1 MRIAVSN
8 PDNIGDFVVRQPMLA
23 ALAAAGHELLL
34 IVRTHVAP
42 LAAWAV
48 PGAKIVQ
55 CVADPYQP
63 HFQLDAA
70 PDDRVISAV
79 TAFDPDIFA
88 VASFQHTQLE
98 EQLAQRLPRA
108 KAIGFGGELF
118 QNDKSRNITH
128 VPAIN
133 LALHVQVGRDWLESR
148 KNEVLASA
156 ILGTSV
162 TLPPPRLTP
171 DKGFVTAAAGR
182 LRQEGFAK
190 RKFWI
195 VCAGEG
201 SAYTRL
207 KNWSLEKWAE
217 VCSSMVRDHGLH
229 LIFVGTPAEHE
240 STAAIRA
247 QMGEFAGKTLDM
259 TATPDGLDMLVGLT
273 AHAEGYLGKDT
284 GPMHIA
290 AALGKPVVAVFGG
303 GHWPRFLP
311 SPASGKVLSVQV
323 PCSDCNWICPYKTSY
338 CVKNIPLDAV
348 QDAIRD
354 VITGQQKE
362 FEVALLEPEPWVARA
377 MVLDA
382 ADTARDAMRT
392 LEAERANFH
401 QWHSDRVRDIEGL
414 RQDLTRVEGEKN
426 SIAAQR
432 DELSQSLSQLRDTAT
447 QDASSR
453 QQLQQ
458 SVAAREEEI
467 AKINDHAAALDSD
480 RMTLQRLLAQRDN
493 DLVLLTERVTLS
505 VTQVEI
511 ARKQSEE
518 LTATVAR
525 QTAARTELERQIQ
538 THQSEQADRERQLL
552 ARQAEFAALQQQFAA
567 LQARLAARDDEFT
580 RLTVLSTSATE
591 QLDSLRAELASLR
604 HVLDANEALERRF
617 ARFHERTARQLLE
630 YKTRIAALQQQE
642 ATLPELTALREANKL
657 LDQECTERA
666 AALDAARAS
675 LDQVESRYQGT
686 IADLRQQLRR
696 SEDQLRSVLS
706 LVPDLRDELARCL
719 AEVARIPGIEQDQAA
734 KQSLIEQL
742 NRSIDAIEGDRADRL
757 VLINTLSA
765 NLAEVEADQRAK
777 QGVIDQLLAD
787 LESAN
792 AAIAEHQ
799 QLLARSESALDAK
812 QQLVARGETAIAG
825 LNQQIAEIETDRAAR
840 LQLIERL
847 SAELAAIEADR
858 ANRGRQ
864 IDVLH
869 AHIEHQQTEIAKLEA
884 SLLPRRLINL
894 VKKN

>member
-48 PGAKIVQ
+48 PGATIVQ

-63 HFQLDAA
+63 QFQVDAA
-70 PDDRVISAV
+70 PDDRAISAV
-79 TAFDPDIFA
+79 TAFDPDIFV

-118 QNDKSRNITH
+118 QNDKSRNITR

-133 LALHVQVGRDWLESR
+133 LAVQVQVGRDWLESR

-162 TLPPPRLTP
+162 TLAPPRLTP
-171 DKGFVTAAAGR
+171 DKGFLTAAAGR

-207 KNWSLEKWAE
+207 KNWSLEKWAD
-217 VCSSMVRDHGLH
+217 VCSTMVRDYGLH
-229 LIFVGTPAEHE
+229 LIFVGTPSEHE

-259 TATPDGLDMLVGLT
+259 TANPDGLDTLVGLT
-273 AHAEGYLGKDT
+273 AHSEGYLGKDT

-338 CVKNIPLDAV
+338 CVKNIPIDAV
-348 QDAIRD
+348 KDAIRD

-401 QWHSDRVRDIEGL
+401 QWHSDRIRDIEGL
-414 RQDLTRVEGEKN
+414 RQELQSALSTRDQE
-426 SIAAQR
+426 
-432 DELSQSLSQLRDTAT
+432 
-447 QDASSR
+447 
-453 QQLQQ
+453 
-458 SVAAREEEI
+458 VAR
-467 AKINDHAAALDSD
+467 INDHAATLDAD
-480 RMTLQRLLAQRDN
+480 RVTLQRLLTQRDA
-493 DLVLLTERVTLS
+493 DLALLTERATLS
-505 VTQVEI
+505 VTQAEI

-518 LTATVAR
+518 LSAIVAR
-525 QTAARTELERQIQ
+525 QAAG
-538 THQSEQADRERQLL
+538 QADLEGQLL
-552 ARQAEFAALQQQFAA
+552 ARQTEVAALHQQHAA
-567 LQARLAARDDEFT
+567 LQARLVARDDAFT
-580 RLTVLSTSATE
+580 RLTVLSTAATE
-591 QLDSLRAELASLR
+591 QLDSLRAELDSLR

-642 ATLPELTALREANKL
+642 ATLPELAALREENKR
-657 LDQECTERA
+657 LDLECTERA

-675 LDQVESRYQGT
+675 IDQVESRYQGT

-696 SEDQLRSVLS
+696 SESELRSVLT

-719 AEVARIPGIEQDQAA
+719 AEVARIPGIEQDQAD

-742 NRSIDAIEGDRADRL
+742 TESIEAIEADRADRL
-757 VLINTLSA
+757 VLINALSDK
-765 NLAEVEADQRAK
+765 LADVEADQRAK
-777 QGVIDQLLAD
+777 QEVIDNLLAGLD
-787 LESAN
+787 SAN
-792 AAIAEHQ
+792 AAIEEHQ
-799 QLLARSESALDAK
+799 QLLARSESKLREKEQVIAH
-812 QQLVARGETAIAG
+812 GEAVIGG
-825 LNQQIAEIETDRAAR
+825 LNTRIAEIESDRGAR

-847 SAELAAIEADR
+847 SANLAAIEADR

-864 IDVLH
+864 IESLH
-869 AHIEHQQTEIAKLEA
+869 AHIEHQQSELSKIEA
-884 SLLPRRLINL
+884 SLLPRRLVNL
-894 VKKN
+894 VKKP

>member
-48 PGAKIVQ
+48 PGATIVQ

-63 HFQLDAA
+63 QFQVDAA
-70 PDDRVISAV
+70 PDDRAISAV
-79 TAFDPDIFA
+79 TAFDPDIFV

-118 QNDKSRNITH
+118 QNDKSRNITR

-133 LALHVQVGRDWLESR
+133 LAVQVQVGRDWLESR

-162 TLPPPRLTP
+162 TLAPPRLTP
-171 DKGFVTAAAGR
+171 DKGFLTAAAGR

-207 KNWSLEKWAE
+207 KNWSLEKWAD
-217 VCSSMVRDHGLH
+217 VCSTMVRDYGLH
-229 LIFVGTPAEHE
+229 LIFVGTPSEHE

-259 TATPDGLDMLVGLT
+259 TANPDGLDTLVGLT
-273 AHAEGYLGKDT
+273 AHSEGYLGKDT

-323 PCSDCNWICPYKTSY
+323 PCSDCNWFCPYKTSY
-338 CVKNIPLDAV
+338 CVKNIPIDAV
-348 QDAIRD
+348 KDAIRD

-401 QWHSDRVRDIEGL
+401 QWHSDRIRDIEGL
-414 RQDLTRVEGEKN
+414 RQELQSALSTRDQE
-426 SIAAQR
+426 
-432 DELSQSLSQLRDTAT
+432 
-447 QDASSR
+447 
-453 QQLQQ
+453 
-458 SVAAREEEI
+458 VAR
-467 AKINDHAAALDSD
+467 INDHAATLDAD
-480 RMTLQRLLAQRDN
+480 RVTLQRLLTQRDA
-493 DLVLLTERVTLS
+493 DLALLTERATLS
-505 VTQVEI
+505 VTQAEI

-518 LTATVAR
+518 LSAIVAR
-525 QTAARTELERQIQ
+525 QAAG
-538 THQSEQADRERQLL
+538 QADLEGQLL
-552 ARQAEFAALQQQFAA
+552 ARQTEVAALQQQHAA
-567 LQARLAARDDEFT
+567 LQARLVARDDAFT
-580 RLTVLSTSATE
+580 RLTVLSTAATE
-591 QLDSLRAELASLR
+591 QLDSLRAELDSLR

-630 YKTRIAALQQQE
+630 YKTRLSAFRHQE
-642 ATLPELTALREANKL
+642 AALPELAALREENKR
-657 LDQECTERA
+657 LDLECAESA
-666 AALDAARAS
+666 AILDAARAS

-696 SEDQLRSVLS
+696 SESELRSVLT

-719 AEVARIPGIEQDQAA
+719 AEVARIPGIEQDQAD

-742 NRSIDAIEGDRADRL
+742 TESIEAIEADRADRL
-757 VLINTLSA
+757 VLINALSDK
-765 NLAEVEADQRAK
+765 LADVEADQRAK
-777 QGVIDQLLAD
+777 QEVIDNLLAGLD
-787 LESAN
+787 SAN
-792 AAIAEHQ
+792 AAIEEHQ
-799 QLLARSESALDAK
+799 QLLARSESKLREKEQVIAH
-812 QQLVARGETAIAG
+812 GEAVIGG
-825 LNQQIAEIETDRAAR
+825 LNTRIAEIESDRGAR

-847 SAELAAIEADR
+847 SANLAAIEADR

-864 IDVLH
+864 IESLH
-869 AHIEHQQTEIAKLEA
+869 AHIEHQQSELSKIEA
-884 SLLPRRLINL
+884 SLLPRRLVNL
-894 VKKN
+894 VKKP